1 MLKEYTMIQ
10 KTRLACRI
18 EESGKLEEVKKGLYK
33 YTNKVGAV
41 TELLEFSVDIKIVP
55 KPGDY
60 IVRISKESMYHVSK
74 EEFESTYRSTG
85 FKLI

>member
-60 IVRISKESMYHVSK
+60 IVRISKENSYHVPK
-74 EEFESTYRSTG
+74 DEFEFTYRPTG